1 MAIIFMGKTG
11 SGKSTIAKEIN
22 SKYGHD
28 MAITYTTRPMRKGE
42 IDGKDYHFISESKFE
57 EKIKNGDF
65 VEYVSYNT
73 VHGKWYYGSD
83 KEVYKNNN
91 LIILN
96 PLALK
101 QINNTLSNPFI
112 VYLKLPE
119 EEIMKRLEKRGD
131 NMAEV
136 KRRIEADRRDFAN
149 IEEYATVTIDA
160 TKSIDSI
167 VEEIMREYTRHLNK
181 QKNSIEMQ
189 TKNRNLEIEKSI

>member
-22 SKYGHD
+22 SKYGYD

-42 IDGKDYHFISESKFE
+42 IDGKDYHFISEAKFE

-189 TKNRNLEIEKSI
+189 TKNRNLEIGKSI